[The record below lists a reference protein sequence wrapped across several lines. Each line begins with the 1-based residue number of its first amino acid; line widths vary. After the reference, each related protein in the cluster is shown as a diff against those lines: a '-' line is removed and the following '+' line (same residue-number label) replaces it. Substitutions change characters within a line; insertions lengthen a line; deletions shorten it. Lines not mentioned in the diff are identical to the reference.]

1 MEDQRKTSTIA
12 PDAQAQTQESN
23 PLNPVSNGGESVK
36 EEVAHES
43 SGRPPFAIP
52 QPMREEQVQNAVNF
66 LSHPKVKGSPVIFR
80 RAFLEKK
87 GLSKEEIDEAFRR
100 VPDSAP
106 SNAAGTGT
114 TTTNQANQASQPNPS
129 TALQPQAPIQTL
141 QPVAGGSSLG
151 ASLQQP
157 RLQWKHALFAIG
169 VLTASGAATGVLFK
183 KMVVPRLQSW
193 VQKVVEKDRES
204 KKEVELKS
212 SLAEEAAEAAK
223 AAASAAAIVAKA
235 SQELVNAKNEESKRL
250 ELFMEM
256 MDMQMKEMKS
266 MSKTIR
272 ELEMRTENGRY
283 EDKSIGVHT
292 TSNGTTNN
300 SWRNSQV
307 DHSEPTYSSV
317 FPKQVKVNGTS
328 DSDFGTVRPSSAP
341 ASVEPLAQPPHP
353 KSYME
358 IMAMIQRGEKPP
370 GIKEINDMP
379 PNPNQPPSKPVLAPR
394 PKPWEIPQQSQ
405 PAPNYGYPYQT
416 KSDPQPIQQTVSQ
429 TSSDDGSVS
438 ELQDNGQPSQPNDKA
453 HLVSEPWWG
462 KKTVKLT
469 ELDETDEMR
478 ASSARPN
485 QRAWVPPQPPAV
497 VMSEAA
503 TAIRQPKASVQK
515 RLSSDDDISVAS
527 NLEDTENEA
536 ARTTV
541 SVAEVKYPSNT
552 TMDLNHSE
560 IQEERMDTVE
570 VNN

>member
-1 MEDQRKTSTIA
+1 M
-12 PDAQAQTQESN
+12 
-23 PLNPVSNGGESVK
+23 
-36 EEVAHES
+36 
-43 SGRPPFAIP
+43 
-52 QPMREEQVQNAVNF
+52 
-66 LSHPKVKGSPVIFR
+66 
-80 RAFLEKK
+80 
-87 GLSKEEIDEAFRR
+87 
-100 VPDSAP
+100 
-106 SNAAGTGT
+106 
-114 TTTNQANQASQPNPS
+114 
-129 TALQPQAPIQTL
+129 
-141 QPVAGGSSLG
+141 
-151 ASLQQP
+151 
-157 RLQWKHALFAIG
+157 
-169 VLTASGAATGVLFK
+169 
-183 KMVVPRLQSW
+183 
-193 VQKVVEKDRES
+193 
-204 KKEVELKS
+204 
-212 SLAEEAAEAAK
+212 
-223 AAASAAAIVAKA
+223 
-235 SQELVNAKNEESKRL
+235 KNEFSFR
-250 ELFMEM
+250 
-256 MDMQMKEMKS
+256 
-266 MSKTIR
+266 
-272 ELEMRTENGRY
+272 
-283 EDKSIGVHT
+283 V
-292 TSNGTTNN
+292 
-300 SWRNSQV
+300 
-307 DHSEPTYSSV
+307 
-317 FPKQVKVNGTS
+317 KQ
-328 DSDFGTVRPSSAP
+328 
-341 ASVEPLAQPPHP
+341 
-353 KSYME
+353 
-358 IMAMIQRGEKPP
+358 
-370 GIKEINDMP
+370 
-379 PNPNQPPSKPVLAPR
+379 
-394 PKPWEIPQQSQ
+394 PWEIPQQSQ